1 MNIILGPRGCGKT
14 TQLIILASCNN
25 QTIVCATK
33 AMCEGASRMALENGI
48 VINEPITF
56 SEFLSG
62 KKPPVTSYIIDNI
75 DYCLNMH
82 FGGRQTVTTVTLE
95 HGSENNFINLRYG
108 GHRL

>member
-25 QTIVCATK
+25 QTIVCETRVR
-33 AMCEGASRMALENGI
+33 CEAISKLALQMGVVIREPKIFRDFVYSKEASET
-48 VINEPITF
+48 V
-56 SEFLSG
+56 
-62 KKPPVTSYIIDNI
+62 VIDNVEG
-75 DYCLNMH
+75 CLNSLDVNK
-82 FGGRQTVTTVTLE
+82 RVSAVTLE